1 MKTFKI
7 LKEDVKNFMPKL
19 LVQNSFDGFEV
30 RTCEVHTF
38 AKFEITAN
46 LTKNEEDV
54 LTWERLKPY
63 VYNIIK
69 GNVLPKTI
77 KVVFSVPK
85 EELATINE
93 NFSSGFL
100 NLIYENGE
108 IIFTTGTSTKTF
120 TLNKEADIFFEEYIE
135 KFFRTEKIIAVDIE
149 QL

>member
-7 LKEDVKNFMPKL
+7 LKEDVKGFMPKL
-19 LVQNSFDGFEV
+19 LVQNTFDSFEV
-30 RTCEVHTF
+30 RQCEVHTF
-38 AKFEITAN
+38 AKFEISAN
-46 LTKNEEDV
+46 LTKSEEDV
-54 LTWERLKPY
+54 LTWEKLKPY

-77 KVVFSVPK
+77 KVVFNVSK
-85 EELATINE
+85 EALGEINE
-93 NFSSGFL
+93 NLSSGFL

-120 TLNKEADIFFEEYIE
+120 TLNKEYDVFFEEYIE
-135 KFFRTEKIIAVDIE
+135 KFFRSAGIVAVNIE